1 MKTLVLSTLAIAAV
15 SNADAQDS
23 TRSASPFAVSAYVE
37 SYYVQDFHKNDNHT
51 MPGFIYNHNRTG
63 EVNLN
68 LAVLKGTY
76 TGERVRANLA
86 LAAGTYM
93 NANYA
98 AEPGVLRN
106 VFEANAGVK
115 ISKSYNLW
123 FDAGIM
129 PSHIG
134 FESAMGKDN
143 WALTR
148 SLVAE
153 NTPYFETGLKLGYT
167 TTDSKWYLAAM
178 YLNGWQR
185 IQRVDGNSTPAFG
198 TQVTFKP
205 NAAVTLNYS
214 TFIGSD
220 KPDSTRQMRYYHNIY
235 GIFQLSEKWGLT
247 TGFDIG
253 SEQKA
258 KGSSTFNTVY
268 VPVMI
273 LRFSPSPKINVAARG
288 EYYHDKNGVI
298 ISTGTDDGFQTY
310 GLSLNFDYQ
319 IAPQVMWRIEARN
332 LKSRDA
338 IFERDGAGLAKNKTY
353 LTTALTFAFP

>member
-1 MKTLVLSTLAIAAV
+1 MKTLILSALAIASV
-15 SNADAQDS
+15 SNAIAQDS
-23 TRSASPFAVSAYVE
+23 TQTAAPQADGSASPFAVSAYVE
-37 SYYVQDFHKNDNHT
+37 SYYLQDFAKNDSHT

-63 EVNLN
+63 EVNIN
-68 LAVLKGTY
+68 LAFLKGSF
-76 TGERVRANLA
+76 TGDRVRANLA

-98 AEPGVLRN
+98 AEPGVLKN

-115 ISKSYNLW
+115 ISKNHNLW
-123 FDAGIM
+123 LDAGIM

-134 FESAMGKDN
+134 FESAIGKDN

-153 NTPYFETGLKLGYT
+153 NTPYFETGLKLGFT
-167 TTDSKWYLAAM
+167 SKDSKWYLAAM
-178 YLNGWQR
+178 YINGWQR
-185 IQRVDGNSTPAFG
+185 VQRVDGNTTPAFG
-198 TQVTFKP
+198 TQVTYKP

-235 GIFQLSEKWGLT
+235 GVFQLSEKWGLT

-253 SEQKA
+253 SEQKS
-258 KGSSTFNTVY
+258 KRSSTYNTVY

-273 LRFSPSPKINVAARG
+273 LRFSPSSRINIAARG
-288 EYYHDKNGVI
+288 EYYHDRNGVI
-298 ISTGTDDGFQTY
+298 ISADHEKGFRTLGT
-310 GLSLNFDYQ
+310 SLNIDYQ
-319 IAPQVMWRIEARN
+319 ITPQVMWRIEARH
-332 LKSRDA
+332 LDRQDLSKS
-338 IFERDGAGLAKNKTY
+338 NTY
-353 LTTALTFAFP
+353 MTTALTFALN